1 MNTRDLQIYF
11 FLALLIGIF
20 ALVFFIFL
28 PYLGVFVLAA
38 TFAVIFQPLHQ
49 KILRLVRQNEGLAA
63 FLSTVIVIIVILVPL
78 FIFSFQLIQEAR
90 GLYTDLTTGKNT
102 VLPNEVVVLI
112 KDRLQKFIPGI
123 SFNPDQYLR
132 QLLESLVTNFGSVF
146 STFSK
151 FFINFALSLFALY
164 YFFKDGNRF
173 KNAIISLSPL
183 SDEHNRMILKKLQT
197 TVSSVING
205 SLIVALAQ
213 GILAGLG
220 FFIFGLPNPV
230 LWGSVTVIA
239 ALLPA
244 IGTALITMPA
254 GFYLLLT
261 GQVPQGIGVIVWGIA
276 IVGTIDNFLRPKLIQ
291 RKIHI
296 HPFFI
301 LLSVIGGIALF
312 GPIGFLIGPL
322 VLSLLFALLDIYP
335 TIVLKSEP
343 AQKI

>member
-1 MNTRDLQIYF
+1 MNTRDLEIYF
-11 FLALLIGIF
+11 FLALLIGIL
-20 ALVFFIFL
+20 ALVFFIFI
-28 PYLGVFVLAA
+28 PYLGIFVLAA
-38 TFAVIFQPLHQ
+38 TFTVVFQPLHQ

-63 FLSTVIVIIVILVPL
+63 FLSTAIVIIVILVPL
-78 FIFSFQLIQEAR
+78 FLFSFQLIQEAR
-90 GLYTDLTTGKNT
+90 GLYTNLTTGKNT
-102 VLPNEVVVLI
+102 VLPEEVVVLI

-123 SFNPDQYLR
+123 SFNPNQYLR
-132 QLLESLVTNFGSVF
+132 QLLESLVQNFGSVF

-164 YFFKDGNRF
+164 YFFKDGGRF

-183 SDEHNRMILKKLQT
+183 SDEHNRMIFKKLRT

-205 SLIVALAQ
+205 SLIVAMAQ

-230 LWGSVTVIA
+230 LWGSITVIA

-244 IGTALITMPA
+244 IGTALVTMPA

-261 GQVPQGIGVIVWGIA
+261 NQVPQGIGVIVWGIA

-291 RKIHI
+291 RKINI
-296 HPFFI
+296 HSFFI

-322 VLSLLFALLDIYP
+322 ILSLLFALLDIYP

-343 AQKI
+343 AKNI

>member
-11 FLALLIGIF
+11 FLALLVGIF

-38 TFAVIFQPLHQ
+38 TFAVIFQPLHR
-49 KILRLVRQNEGLAA
+49 KILRLVRQSEGLAA
-63 FLSTVIVIIVILVPL
+63 FLSTTIVIIVILVPL
-78 FIFSFQLIQEAR
+78 FLFSFQLIQEAR

-102 VLPNEVVVLI
+102 VLPKDVAVLI

-183 SDEHNRMILKKLQT
+183 SDEHNRMILKKLQV

-205 SLIVALAQ
+205 FLIVALTQ

-276 IVGTIDNFLRPKLIQ
+276 VVGTIDNFLRPKLIQ

-296 HPFFI
+296 HSFFI

-322 VLSLLFALLDIYP
+322 VLSLLFALIDIYP

>member
-102 VLPNEVVVLI
+102 VLPGEVATLI

>member
-11 FLALLIGIF
+11 FLALLIGILT
-20 ALVFFIFL
+20 LVFFIFL
-28 PYLGVFVLAA
+28 PYLSVFVLAA
-38 TFAVIFQPLHQ
+38 TFALVFQPLHQ
-49 KILRLVRQNEGLAA
+49 KILRLMRQNEGLAA
-63 FLSTVIVIIVILVPL
+63 FLSTVIVMTVILVPL
-78 FIFSFQLIQEAR
+78 FLFSFQLIQEAR

-102 VLPNEVVVLI
+102 VLPKEVATLI

-123 SFNPDQYLR
+123 SFNLDQYLR
-132 QLLESLVTNFGSVF
+132 QLLESLVQNFGSVF

-151 FFINFALSLFALY
+151 FFINFVLSLFALY
-164 YFFKDGNRF
+164 YFFKDGDRF
-173 KNAIISLSPL
+173 KNSMISLSPL
-183 SDEHNRMILKKLQT
+183 TDEHNRMILKKLQV

-205 SLIVALAQ
+205 TLIVALIQ
-213 GILAGLG
+213 GALAGLG

-230 LWGSVTVIA
+230 LWGFMTVIA
-239 ALLPA
+239 ALLPV
-244 IGTALITMPA
+244 IGTALVTMPA

-261 GQVPQGIGVIVWGIA
+261 GQVLQGIGVIAWGIA
-276 IVGTIDNFLRPKLIQ
+276 IVGTIDNILRPKLIQ
-291 RKIHI
+291 RKINI

-301 LLSVIGGIALF
+301 LLSVIGGIAFF

-343 AQKI
+343 A